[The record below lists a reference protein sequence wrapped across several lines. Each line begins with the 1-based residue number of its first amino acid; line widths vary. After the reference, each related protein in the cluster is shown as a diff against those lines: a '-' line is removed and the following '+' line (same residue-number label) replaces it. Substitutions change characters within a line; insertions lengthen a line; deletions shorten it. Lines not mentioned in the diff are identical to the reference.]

1 MSTLVFL
8 FVLLI
13 IAGFFLLTTA
23 FVPLAKKYEK
33 TQQYST
39 EMMPFPY
46 IFAVYAVSATL
57 LYFFLPNN
65 DFIEPLSLQ
74 RVLLPLGLTLI
85 VFVSGIFCS
94 PLLSGIILTACVA
107 AVVLAQPLGEGFLY
121 NLLPQGL
128 SQIALIIFF
137 SAFCLLYKL
146 LNYLSQTMT
155 AVSILLLTGLS
166 LLSLIGAAPTY
177 PALCAAVLI
186 GALVAY
192 LYVNFTE
199 TKLYFDNNSC
209 TALAFLICSLMLFN
223 AGEFCLSS
231 CVVFS
236 VLVWA
241 EALYALWNRFIQEKE
256 GLLTENTAY
265 ATAAQKYTMKGLIS
279 GIVKIG
285 AVCLFLGWFQLF
297 SANQYSLFIV
307 ALCIVLWLNNNL
319 AEVRKAAS
327 LKEVNQDFITE
338 VKKNF
343 DDVKTSLNTIRDKKD
358 KE

>member
-13 IAGFFLLTTA
+13 IAGFFLLTAA
-23 FVPLAKKYEK
+23 FIPLAKKYEQI
-33 TQQYST
+33 QQYAP

-46 IFAVYAVSATL
+46 IFAAYAVSAAL

-65 DFIEPLSLQ
+65 DFIEPVSPL
-74 RVLLPLGLTLI
+74 RALLPLGLALL

-94 PLLSGIILTACVA
+94 PLTAGIILIASVA
-107 AVVLAQPLGEGFLY
+107 AVVTAQPLGEGFIY
-121 NLLPQGL
+121 RLLPL
-128 SQIALIIFF
+128 WAARIALIIFF

-146 LNYLSQTMT
+146 LNYLSQTMC
-155 AVSILLLTGLS
+155 AVSILILTGIS
-166 LLSLIGAAPTY
+166 LLSLIGAAPAY
-177 PALCAAVLI
+177 PALCAAVLT
-186 GALVAY
+186 GALTAY

-209 TALAFLICSLMLFN
+209 TALAFLICSLILFN

-231 CVVFS
+231 CMVFS
-236 VLVWA
+236 VLLWA
-241 EALYALWNRFIQEKE
+241 EVLYALWNRFIQEKD

-265 ATAAQKYTMKGLIS
+265 AIAAQKYTMKSLIS

-319 AEVRKAAS
+319 AEANKAAS
-327 LKEVNQDFITE
+327 LKEVNQDFIAGI
-338 VKKNF
+338 KKNF